1 MNRRLNRISVVVAF
15 ALLPV
20 FPVQAAPVVLATQPL
35 VTASTSSVAPNVLLM
50 MDDSGSMAWS
60 HMPDSNDDNGNMPM
74 DYGYYGFRSSQ
85 CNGMAYNPAIT
96 YLAPVDST
104 GTSYANASFSA
115 AWVDGFKTS
124 SGTVNLS
131 SSYRAT
137 DTGGINNQD
146 TMGVAA
152 YYYRY
157 MGSQTKK
164 TYYDS
169 SSTFFSECS
178 AARSGSSPDYNTSVF
193 TRVTV
198 GATSGPGGT
207 DERTNF
213 ANWYSYYRTR
223 ILMMKTST
231 GLAFKGLGS
240 NYRVGFATMNNNG
253 SNKFL
258 NLASFD
264 ATQKAAWYTM
274 LYSTSANNS
283 TPLLTALSNA
293 GLLYANKLPSNKLNG
308 VTAIDPI
315 QYSCQQN
322 FTVLTT
328 DGFWN
333 VGTNSDMN
341 GSSVGNQDGNE
352 QRPMLDSYQQIST
365 ATTPTTT
372 VNNYQW
378 AKTNTTVVKYTSTY
392 SYRGALGADGC
403 SSTRRKRHDQVLTCT
418 KTTVTPSTAPQTETV
433 VDTTTVVTTNGVA
446 APPTTTTSTTNSP
459 PSPSYTTG
467 TVTATYAP
475 TDCDP
480 ASPSNTDWTVTS
492 DTTTGSCA
500 ATPSLPSPNPGSV
513 TNTTLSNTTT
523 TPTKTTISTTGPT
536 VGATTVTNTS
546 SGGTSNTL
554 ADVAEYYYKT
564 DLRDAALGNAV
575 GILGTNIAQNN
586 VPGSGLDGASWQ
598 HMTTFTLGLGAPGK
612 MQFSPTYM
620 TDRVGDFYAV
630 RTGATAT
637 STTCTWQSSGT
648 QCNWPVPSSSGIPA
662 NIDDLWHAAVNGRG
676 TYFSAT
682 DPAELTIGLTSALSG
697 VSARLGAAAAATT
710 SNPNVTAGD
719 NFVFESSF
727 TAGEW
732 TGELTRRTLNLMT
745 GRPAAATDW
754 SANNLLDI
762 QSTRTIYTWSS
773 SGASHLKSFAWGSLT
788 TAEQNYFKLPWI
800 STLSQFCSLGSTC
813 LTAADQTL
821 ASGANM
827 VDFLAGDSTNSVA
840 YYRTRAHIL
849 GDVVSAEAAYVR
861 TPAPQYGDAGFSAFK
876 SGALV
881 SGRAGMVYAASNDGM
896 LHAFVAGGSIL
907 TSGDG
912 AGSELWAYVPA
923 LVLPNIYK
931 LADTDY
937 RNKHQFYLDGTP
949 VTGDICPSAPCAGT
963 DWKTILVAGMNA
975 GGRGYYALDVT
986 DPTSPKALWEFTDT
1000 NMGYTYGNPEIAKL
1014 KNGTWVVLV
1023 ASGYNNITPGDG
1035 VGRLYILNAYTGALI
1050 RTISTG
1056 VGTTST
1062 PSGLARIRSWLQD
1075 GNTDATA
1082 LRVYGGD
1089 LLGNVW
1095 RFDINDTSGLG
1106 VTGYDAQLLVT
1117 LKDASGNVQPIT
1129 ARPAI
1134 ELCGSTPLVIV
1145 GTGQYLGSPD
1155 LASTNQQ
1162 SLYGIKDTLGAT
1174 TFSTPPQTTGS
1185 GFQRQTITSTTCPAD
1200 ASTSICTVGQSVR
1213 VGSSNTVN
1221 LATQNGW
1228 YLNFLDPGERD
1239 NTDPSVAFSTL
1250 VMNTNV
1256 PNTDACN
1263 IGGYSFNYALNACS
1277 GAPIATAKD
1286 VVAISLGNAIATRP
1300 QVVVLPNGTVV
1311 ALTRM
1316 SDGSTV
1322 VTNPPNQV
1330 PSGSIR
1336 RVSWRELRNDQ

>member
-1 MNRRLNRISVVVAF
+1 MYRRPNRFSVIAAITLWPAF
-15 ALLPV
+15 SA
-20 FPVQAAPVVLATQPL
+20 QAAPVVLATQPL

-60 HMPDSNDDNGNMPM
+60 HMPDSNDDNNKMPM
-74 DYGYYGFRSSQ
+74 QYGYYGFRSSQ
-85 CNGMAYNPAIT
+85 CNGMAYNPTIA
-96 YLAPVDST
+96 YLAPVDAT
-104 GTSYANASFSA
+104 GASYPNASFTA
-115 AWVDGFKTS
+115 AWVDGYKVS

-131 SSYRAT
+131 SSYKAT
-137 DTGGINNQD
+137 DSGGINNQD
-146 TMGVAA
+146 TTGAAA
-152 YYYRY
+152 YYYKY
-157 MGSQTKK
+157 SGSQTKK
-164 TYYDS
+164 TYYDA

-178 AARSGSSPDYNTSVF
+178 AAQTGSAPNYNIPIF

-198 GATSGPGGT
+198 SATSGPGGI

-253 SNKFL
+253 GNKFL

-283 TPLLTALSNA
+283 TPLLKALSNA
-293 GLLYANKLPSNKLNG
+293 GLLYANRLPGNKLNG
-308 VTAIDPI
+308 VAVIDPI

-333 VGTNSDMN
+333 VAGTSDLFGN
-341 GSSVGNQDGNE
+341 PVGNQDGNE
-352 QRPMLDSYQQIST
+352 QRPMLDSLQQIKT
-365 ATTPTTT
+365 EKTPTTT
-372 VNNYQW
+372 TNNYTW
-378 AKTNTTVVKYTSTY
+378 EKINTAAVQYKSTY
-392 SYRGALGADGC
+392 SYLGATGADGC
-403 SSTRRKRHDQVLTCT
+403 SASKRKRHDQVLICK
-418 KTTVTPSTAPQTETV
+418 KTTVTPSTAPQAETI

-459 PSPSYTTG
+459 SSPSYTTG
-467 TVTATYAP
+467 SATATYNP
-475 TDCDP
+475 VGCDP
-480 ASPSNTDWTVTS
+480 SSPLNTTWTISS
-492 DTTTGSCA
+492 DAATGSCA
-500 ATPSLPSPNPGSV
+500 TSPSLPGTNPS
-513 TNTTLSNTTT
+513 TPSTTTLSNSTS
-523 TPTKTTISTTGPT
+523 TPTKTLVSTVGPT
-536 VGATTVTNTS
+536 TGATTVTTTT
-546 SGGTSNTL
+546 SGGTSDTL

-564 DLRDAALGNAV
+564 DLRDAALGNAI
-575 GILGTNIAQNN
+575 GSLGADVAQNN

-630 RTGATAT
+630 RKGATAT
-637 STTCTWQSSGT
+637 STTCTWQSPGT
-648 QCNWPVPSSSGIPA
+648 ECNWPVPSVSGIPA

-732 TGELTRRTLNLMT
+732 TGELARRTLNLMT
-745 GRPAAATDW
+745 GRPGAATDW
-754 SANNLLDI
+754 SVNTLLDI
-762 QSTRTIYTWSS
+762 QSARTIYTWSS
-773 SGASHLKSFAWGSLT
+773 SGPGHLKSFAWGSLT
-788 TAEQNYFKLPWI
+788 AAEQNYFKLPWI
-800 STLSQFCSLGSTC
+800 STLSQFCTLGSTC
-813 LTAADQTL
+813 LTSADQAL
-821 ASGANM
+821 AEGENL
-827 VDFLAGDSTNSVA
+827 VKFLEGDTTNAMA
-840 YYRTRAHIL
+840 YYRNRAHIL

-861 TPAPQYGDAGFSAFK
+861 TPAPQYGDPGFSAFK
-876 SGALV
+876 SGAVV
-881 SGRAGMVYAASNDGM
+881 SGRAGMVYTASNDGM
-896 LHAFVAGGSIL
+896 LHAFVAGGAKL

-923 LVLPNIYK
+923 LVLPNLYK

-949 VTGDICPSAPCAGT
+949 VTGDICPTPPCSGT

-975 GGRGYYALDVT
+975 GGRGYYALDIT
-986 DPTSPKALWEFTDT
+986 DPAHPKAMWEFTDT

-1056 VGTTST
+1056 AGTTST
-1062 PSGLARIRSWLQD
+1062 PSGLARIRAWLQE

-1095 RFDINDTSGLG
+1095 RFDINDIPGLG

-1117 LKDASGNVQPIT
+1117 LKDASSNIQPIT

-1134 ELCGSTPLVIV
+1134 ELCGNTPMVIV
-1145 GTGQYLGSPD
+1145 GTGQYLGYPD

-1174 TFSTPPQTTGS
+1174 TFSTSPQTSGS
-1185 GFQRQTITSTTCPAD
+1185 GFQKQTITSTTCPDD
-1200 ASTSICTVGQSVR
+1200 APTSICTVGQSVR

-1228 YLNFLDPGERD
+1228 YLNFLDTGERD
-1239 NTDPSVAFSTL
+1239 NTDPSVAFGTL
-1250 VMNTNV
+1250 VMNTNI

-1322 VTNPPNQV
+1322 VTNPPNQA
-1330 PSGSIR
+1330 PPGSIR